1 MNHDYICLLNPNYEK
16 SLTIGTLYVSLP
28 DDSVKNTDLIRV
40 VDNTGESAL
49 YPRKL
54 FAIAT

>member
-1 MNHDYICLLNPNYEK
+1 MNHDYICILNSTYEK
-16 SLTIGTLYVSLP
+16 SLTVGTLYIALP
-28 DDSVKNTDLIRV
+28 DESIKNTDLIRI